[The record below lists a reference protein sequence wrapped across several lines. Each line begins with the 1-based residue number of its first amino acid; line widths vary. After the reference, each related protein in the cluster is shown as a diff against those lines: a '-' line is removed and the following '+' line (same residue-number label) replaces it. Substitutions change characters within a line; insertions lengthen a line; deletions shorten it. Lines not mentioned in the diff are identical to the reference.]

1 MPILVFAD
9 YIVEPSTFRK
19 FCHFTSLQ
27 FLHLSDMKNI
37 NFQLDGKLIAHSR
50 ISTWPKESCGNADCH
65 ALDEINLSYFSNLS
79 IIGSGTIDGQ
89 GYDWWWY
96 SISCA
101 LPFANHTDTR
111 ADMLLISYSE
121 NILIDG
127 ITFLNS
133 PKYHVNL
140 KDCHNVTVRNFIIE
154 VDVFRQKKMLSDAGF
169 MDHRGIPTFP
179 LNTDGIDPSASSVY
193 IYNGSI
199 TNFDDAVAF
208 KPCRS
213 TNKFCKACSSGLVE
227 DLTITYSVGLTIG
240 SVPPNGDVNCVK
252 DVVFRNIVMNKP
264 LKGIYIKS
272 NPGTNGMGLVQNI
285 SYSNVSMT
293 EALWWPIWIGPQQ
306 MNQPDGTFLGC
317 DMRYMFIIMFSS
329 GLINNVIPF

>member
-1 MPILVFAD
+1 MVL
-9 YIVEPSTFRK
+9 T
-19 FCHFTSLQ
+19 HQ
-27 FLHLSDMKNI
+27 H
-37 NFQLDGKLIAHSR
+37 
-50 ISTWPKESCGNADCH
+50 
-65 ALDEINLSYFSNLS
+65 
-79 IIGSGTIDGQ
+79 
-89 GYDWWWY
+89 
-96 SISCA
+96 
-101 LPFANHTDTR
+101 
-111 ADMLLISYSE
+111 
-121 NILIDG
+121 
-127 ITFLNS
+127 
-133 PKYHVNL
+133 
-140 KDCHNVTVRNFIIE
+140 
-154 VDVFRQKKMLSDAGF
+154 RQC
-169 MDHRGIPTFP
+169 I
-179 LNTDGIDPSASSVY
+179 
-193 IYNGSI
+193 SI
-199 TNFDDAVAF
+199 TV
-208 KPCRS
+208 PLS